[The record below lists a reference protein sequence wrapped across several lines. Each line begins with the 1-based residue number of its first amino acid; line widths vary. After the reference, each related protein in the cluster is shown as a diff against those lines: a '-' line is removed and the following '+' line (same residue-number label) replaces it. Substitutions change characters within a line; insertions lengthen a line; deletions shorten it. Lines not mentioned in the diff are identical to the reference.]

1 MKRVTRTVKA
11 VTWRMGYIDSES
23 GRTSEDVI
31 TVCDGSDMT
40 KLVGKV
46 MLGKG
51 MCYSATVDSETE
63 VLMAMDINDF
73 VRYATP
79 VAEKAEEEEEDNE

>member
-1 MKRVTRTVKA
+1 MKKVTRKVKA
-11 VTWRMGYIDSES
+11 VTWRMGYIDSDS
-23 GRTSEDVI
+23 GRTSENVI
-31 TVCDGSDMT
+31 TLCDGTDMT
-40 KLVGKV
+40 KHVGKV
-46 MLGKG
+46 TADRG

-79 VAEKAEEEEEDNE
+79 VAEKEEEDND